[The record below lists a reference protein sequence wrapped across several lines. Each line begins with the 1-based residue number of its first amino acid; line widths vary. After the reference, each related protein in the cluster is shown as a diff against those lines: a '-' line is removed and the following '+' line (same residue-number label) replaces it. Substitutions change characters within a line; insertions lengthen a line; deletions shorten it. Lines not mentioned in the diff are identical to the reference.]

1 MRGRAAVYVHPVA
14 LGALALLLLNDHLLK
29 ARWPGA
35 VTGKVSDV
43 AGPVVV
49 AALLG
54 SLARSLSSWR
64 RAEAIA
70 WWAVAAAF
78 VVLKVWA
85 PAASVAAPLLGGG
98 GVVRDPYDLLGLLAL
113 PLAWRMTRTGAGRLR
128 DSRVLR
134 TAAAVLAVGAVTA
147 TTKATEYS
155 VVELRT
161 TETKVRAVLSDP
173 GYGPGYATVAEST
186 DGLTWDLAP
195 KAPGSGSPS
204 FVRPSE
210 QETRGG
216 LAACAGGHCYRV
228 VAPGRVD
235 ESRDGGRTWHRS
247 WRAAN
252 GGGRGDHGATAVVF
266 VPGTDTAVVAV
277 GRYGVLR
284 REGTGPWQEVSVLS
298 AHAERASQ
306 PDVPLLLWPFW
317 LLFKVLVPLGAVL
330 MALLV
335 LVSAVVL
342 LVRVLERRPAA
353 VAEPNPW
360 APAAPPYAPPYAPP
374 PGPPPPLP
382 RTGRGRYR
390 R

>member
-14 LGALALLLLNDHLLK
+14 LGALALLLLNDHVLK

-54 SLARSLSSWR
+54 SLARSLVAWR
-64 RAEAIA
+64 RAEAAA

-85 PAASVAAPLLGGG
+85 PAATVAAPLLGGG

-128 DSRVLR
+128 DSRLLR

-147 TTKATEYS
+147 TTKAAEFS

-161 TETKVRAVLSDP
+161 TATKVRAVLSDP
-173 GYGPGYATVAEST
+173 GYGAGYPTVAEST

-195 KAPGSGSPS
+195 EATGSGSPS
-204 FVRPSE
+204 FVRPPE

-235 ESRDGGRTWHRS
+235 ESRDGGRTWDAS

-252 GGGRGDHGATAVVF
+252 GRGRGDHGATAVVF

-277 GRYGVLR
+277 GRYGVVR
-284 REGTGPWQEVSVLS
+284 RAGTGQWQEVRVFS
-298 AHAERASQ
+298 ANPRTGSG

-335 LVSAVVL
+335 LVAAVVL

-360 APAAPPYAPPYAPP
+360 EPPAAPPYAPP

-382 RTGRGRYR
+382 PRTGRGRYR